1 MTPTNAEMI
10 EKVKFDGEHAKT
22 VLAKQLFLNDK
33 KKKENMWLVSAA
45 VDTEID
51 MKGLAKHLKVGS
63 GNLRGADLDVLDSV
77 LGCRKGTCNFF
88 AIVNDEEKKCKV
100 IIDQKLMNAEFVS
113 FHPMDNSGSTAIS
126 PASILKIKE
135 LTGRDDSLFE
145 VLDFSTIVIPDAPV
159 EEKKNDG
166 AKKGDKGANKKAQ
179 EQAQKTEGSH
189 ELSIQYKK
197 EVNFSKWYQEIIT
210 KSEMIDYY
218 DISGCYILRPR
229 AYYIWDKIQRFLD
242 EKFASIGV
250 QNCYFP
256 MFVSKDALEKEKDHV
271 ENFSPEVAW
280 VTKSGQSEL
289 AQPIAIRPTSETIM
303 YPAFAKW
310 IQSHRDLPLLLN
322 QWSNVVRWE
331 FKHPTPFIRTR
342 EFLWQEGH
350 TAHENE
356 AGATE

>member
-1 MTPTNAEMI
+1 MEQSNHQLNSVETTEAYLTANGIPFKTVRHDVTPTNAEMI

-63 GNLRGADLDVLDSV
+63 GNLRGADLDVLESV

-88 AIVNDEEKKCKV
+88 AIVNDVEKKCKV

-145 VLDFSTIVIPDAPV
+145 VLDFSTIVTPDAPV

-229 AYYIWDKIQRFLD
+229 AYYIWDKI
-242 EKFASIGV
+242 
-250 QNCYFP
+250 
-256 MFVSKDALEKEKDHV
+256 
-271 ENFSPEVAW
+271 
-280 VTKSGQSEL
+280 
-289 AQPIAIRPTSETIM
+289 
-303 YPAFAKW
+303 
-310 IQSHRDLPLLLN
+310 
-322 QWSNVVRWE
+322 
-331 FKHPTPFIRTR
+331 
-342 EFLWQEGH
+342 
-350 TAHENE
+350 
-356 AGATE
+356 